1 MTGSPAVLSSEASS
15 GKMRKCKKD
24 LFKLKSSGI
33 EKKLKKPPHCK
44 QKKVSQC
51 KQISLRLLKAFFN
64 VGILA
69 FSGAFYVFLY
79 NHKNDISFHATVS
92 IFRFQI
98 SM

>member
-24 LFKLKSSGI
+24 PFKLKSSGI

-44 QKKVSQC
+44 QKRSVSVN
-51 KQISLRLLKAFFN
+51 KSLYLRLLKAFLN

-69 FSGAFYVFLY
+69 FSRAFYVFF
-79 NHKNDISFHATVS
+79 I
-92 IFRFQI
+92 
-98 SM
+98 